1 LTHFSNRVY
10 YNVQLKEEAQMAP
23 ISESIEI
30 DRKPED
36 VFAYLDEVK
45 RHGEWQE
52 QIVDVQ
58 RQDDGPLRVGSR
70 VQETRH
76 VPGGDRTMTYEV
88 TEHDPPR
95 QSSFR
100 VLDGPVRAVGTI
112 SIEPIDDGS
121 RSRLRFTLEFK
132 GHGLAGKVLL
142 PVARAQARKQIP
154 KDQARMK
161 ELLES
166 DH

>member
-1 LTHFSNRVY
+1 V
-10 YNVQLKEEAQMAP
+10 AP

-30 DRKPED
+30 NRRPED
-36 VFAYLDEVK
+36 VFAYLDDVK
-45 RHGEWQE
+45 RHSEWQE

-58 RQDDGPLRVGSR
+58 PEGDQPMGVGKRVR
-70 VQETRH
+70 ETRR
-76 VPGGDRTMTYEV
+76 VPGGDRSMTYEI

-100 VLDGPVRAVGTI
+100 VLDGPIRAIGTV
-112 SIEPIDDGS
+112 SVEPIGDGS
-121 RSRLRFTLEFK
+121 RSRLTFTLDFQ
-132 GHGLAGKVLL
+132 GHGLGGKVLMPL
-142 PVARAQARKQIP
+142 AKSQARKQIP

-166 DH
+166 N

>member
-1 LTHFSNRVY
+1 
-10 YNVQLKEEAQMAP
+10 MAP

-36 VFAYLDEVK
+36 VFAYLDDVK

-58 RQDDGPLRVGSR
+58 PQDDGPLRVGSR
-70 VQETRH
+70 VTETRR

-112 SIEPIDDGS
+112 LIEPIGGGS
-121 RSRLRFTLEFK
+121 RSRLTFTLEFK

-142 PVARAQARKQIP
+142 PVARTQARKQIP
-154 KDQARMK
+154 KDQTRMK
-161 ELLES
+161 ELLEA

>member
-1 LTHFSNRVY
+1 
-10 YNVQLKEEAQMAP
+10 MAP

-30 DRKPED
+30 SRRPED
-36 VFAYLDEVK
+36 VFAYLDDVK
-45 RHGEWQE
+45 RHGEWQG

-58 RQDDGPLRVGSR
+58 PQGDQPMGVGKRVR
-70 VQETRH
+70 ETRR

-100 VLDGPVRAVGTI
+100 VLDGPVRAVGTVA
-112 SIEPIDDGS
+112 IEPVGDGS
-121 RSRLRFTLEFK
+121 RSRLTITIDFE
-132 GHGLAGKVLL
+132 GHGFVGKVLL
-142 PVARAQARKQIP
+142 PLAKSQARKQIP
-154 KDQARMK
+154 KDQAKMK

-166 DH
+166 GV

>member
-1 LTHFSNRVY
+1 
-10 YNVQLKEEAQMAP
+10 MAP
-23 ISESIEI
+23 LSESIEI

-36 VFAYLDEVK
+36 VFAYLDDVR

-58 RQDDGPLRVGSR
+58 PQDDGPLRVGSR
-70 VQETRH
+70 VTETRH
-76 VPGGDRTMTYEV
+76 VPGGDRKMTYEV

-95 QSSFR
+95 QSSFQ

-112 SIEPIDDGS
+112 SIEPIGDGS
-121 RSRLRFTLEFK
+121 RSRLTFTLEFK

-142 PVARAQARKQIP
+142 PVAKTQARKQIP
-154 KDQARMK
+154 KDQVRMK

>member
-1 LTHFSNRVY
+1 MSTSLIR
-10 YNVQLKEEAQMAP
+10 LKEEEQMAP
-23 ISESIEI
+23 ISQSIEI

-36 VFAYLDEVK
+36 VFAYLDDVK

-58 RQDDGPLRVGSR
+58 PQDEGPLRVGSR
-70 VQETRH
+70 VTETRR

-112 SIEPIDDGS
+112 SIEPIGDGS
-121 RSRLRFTLEFK
+121 RSRLTFTLEFK

-142 PVARAQARKQIP
+142 PVARTQARKQIP

>member
-1 LTHFSNRVY
+1 
-10 YNVQLKEEAQMAP
+10 MAP

-30 DRKPED
+30 DRRPED
-36 VFAYLDEVK
+36 VFAYLDDVE

-58 RQDDGPLRVGSR
+58 PQGEQPMGVGKRVR
-70 VQETRH
+70 ETRR
-76 VPGGDRTMTYEV
+76 VPGGDRSMTYEI

-100 VLDGPVRAVGTI
+100 VLDGPVRAVGTVT
-112 SIEPIDDGS
+112 IEPLDGGS
-121 RSRLRFTLEFK
+121 RSRVTITIDFQ

-142 PVARAQARKQIP
+142 PVARGQARKQIP
-154 KDQARMK
+154 RDQAKMK

-166 DH
+166 N

>member
-1 LTHFSNRVY
+1 VP
-10 YNVQLKEEAQMAP
+10 A

-30 DRKPED
+30 NRRPED
-36 VFAYLDEVK
+36 VFAYLDDVK
-45 RHGEWQE
+45 RHGEWQD

-70 VQETRH
+70 VKETRR
-76 VPGGDRTMTYEV
+76 VPGGDRSMTYEV
-88 TEHDPPR
+88 IEHDPPR

-100 VLDGPVRAVGTI
+100 VLDGPVRAVGTV
-112 SIEPIDDGS
+112 SVEPVDDGS
-121 RSRLRFTLEFK
+121 RSRLTISVDFS

-142 PVARAQARKQIP
+142 PVAKSQARKQIP
-154 KDQARMK
+154 KDQARLK

-166 DH
+166 QH

>member
-1 LTHFSNRVY
+1 
-10 YNVQLKEEAQMAP
+10 MAP

-30 DRKPED
+30 DRRPED
-36 VFAYLDEVK
+36 VFAYLDDVE

-52 QIVDVQ
+52 QIVGVE

-70 VQETRH
+70 VTETRR

-100 VLDGPVRAVGTI
+100 VLDGPIRADGTI
-112 SIEPIDDGS
+112 SIEPIGDGL
-121 RSRLRFTLEFK
+121 RSRVTFAIDFK

-142 PVARAQARKQIP
+142 PVAKTQARKQIP

-166 DH
+166 HG

>member
-1 LTHFSNRVY
+1 
-10 YNVQLKEEAQMAP
+10 MAP
-23 ISESIEI
+23 ITESIEI
-30 DRKPED
+30 DRRPEE
-36 VFAYLDEVK
+36 VFAYLDDVE

-58 RQDDGPLRVGSR
+58 PQGDQPMGVGKRVR
-70 VQETRH
+70 ETRR
-76 VPGGDRTMTYEV
+76 VPGGDRSMTYEI

-100 VLDGPVRAVGTI
+100 VLDGPVRGVGTV
-112 SIEPIDDGS
+112 SIEPLDGGS
-121 RSRLRFTLEFK
+121 RSRLTFTIDFE
-132 GHGLAGKVLL
+132 GHGLGGKVLL
-142 PVARAQARKQIP
+142 PLAKSQARKQIP

-166 DH
+166 N

>member
-1 LTHFSNRVY
+1 
-10 YNVQLKEEAQMAP
+10 MAP

-30 DRKPED
+30 NRKPED
-36 VFAYLDEVK
+36 LFAYLDDVK

-70 VQETRH
+70 VKETRH

>member
-1 LTHFSNRVY
+1 
-10 YNVQLKEEAQMAP
+10 MAP

-30 DRKPED
+30 SRTPAD
-36 VFAYLDEVK
+36 VFAYLDDVT
-45 RHGEWQE
+45 RHGEWQS

-58 RQDDGPLRVGSR
+58 PQGDQPMGVGKR
-70 VQETRH
+70 VQETRR
-76 VPGGDRTMTYEV
+76 VPGGDRTMTYEII
-88 TEHDPPR
+88 EYDPPR

-100 VLDGPVRAVGTI
+100 VLDGPVRAVGTV
-112 SIEPIDDGS
+112 SVEPLDDGS
-121 RSRLRFTLEFK
+121 RSRVTVTIDFK

-142 PVARAQARKQIP
+142 PVAKTQARKQIP

-166 DH
+166 HH

>member
-1 LTHFSNRVY
+1 
-10 YNVQLKEEAQMAP
+10 MAP

-30 DRKPED
+30 DRKPVD
-36 VFAYLDEVK
+36 VFAYLDDVE

-52 QIVDVQ
+52 QIVAVE
-58 RQDDGPLRVGSR
+58 RQDDGPLGVGSR
-70 VQETRH
+70 VKETRR
-76 VPGGDRTMTYEV
+76 VPGGDRSMTYEV
-88 TEHDPPR
+88 TEHNPPR

-100 VLDGPVRAVGTI
+100 VLDGPIRADGTI
-112 SIEPIDDGS
+112 SIAPIGDGS
-121 RSRLRFTLEFK
+121 RSKLTITIDFT

-142 PVARAQARKQIP
+142 PVAKAQARKLIP

-166 DH
+166 HD

>member
-1 LTHFSNRVY
+1 
-10 YNVQLKEEAQMAP
+10 MAA

-30 DRKPED
+30 NRRPED
-36 VFAYLDEVK
+36 VFAYLDDVK
-45 RHGEWQE
+45 RHGEWQD

-70 VQETRH
+70 VKETRR
-76 VPGGDRTMTYEV
+76 VPGGNRSMTYEV

-95 QSSFR
+95 QSSVR
-100 VLDGPVRAVGTI
+100 VLDGPVRAVGTV
-112 SIEPIDDGS
+112 SIEPVGDGS
-121 RSRLRFTLEFK
+121 RSKLTITIDFK

-142 PVARAQARKQIP
+142 PIAKTQARKQIP

-166 DH
+166 H